1 MELNNFYNK
10 KIGILGGGQLGKML
24 CISAANMHLKTIV
37 LDPSL
42 NCSASLV
49 CNQVHAGNYNDYETV
64 YRFGQL
70 ADIITIEIE
79 NVNTE
84 ALIKLAEEG
93 KTVHPNPLSLQI
105 IQDKGLQKEFYVKNT
120 LKSPPYI
127 LCENKE
133 KVKELIT
140 NGEISFPFVQKLRKA
155 GYDGKGVA
163 VINTPDDIHKLMDA
177 PCVIE
182 QKVKIKKELSVI
194 ATRDIFGNVNC
205 FTPVEMIFDEQA
217 NLVKYLFCP
226 AQISDNIAESAITL
240 ATKTIKAFDIV
251 GILAVELFLNEN
263 DELLINEVAPR
274 PHNSGHHT
282 IESAFTSQYEQQ
294 LRAILGLSLGSTG
307 MIMPSVML
315 NILGEPGYK
324 GAVKYEGLEKCM
336 EIEGA
341 KIHLYG
347 KTETSPYRKMGH
359 ITILDNSIEN
369 AKKKA
374 EYIINHL
381 KVIA

>member
-1 MELNNFYNK
+1 MESDYNK

-24 CISAANMHLKTIV
+24 CASAANWHLETVV
-37 LDPSL
+37 LDPLL
-42 NCSASLV
+42 NCSASLYCKNV
-49 CNQVHAGNYNDYETV
+49 YTGDFTDYETV

-93 KTVHPNPLSLQI
+93 KTVYPNPHKLQI
-105 IQDKGLQKEFYVKNT
+105 IQDKGLQKEFYVKNN

-127 LCENKE
+127 ICENKE
-133 KVKELIT
+133 EVKELIT
-140 NGEISFPFVQKLRKA
+140 KGKISFPFVQKLRKA

-163 VINTPDDIHKLMDA
+163 VVNTSDDLHKLMDA
-177 PCVIE
+177 PSVLE

-194 ATRDIFGNVNC
+194 AARDIFGNVNC

-217 NLVKYLFCP
+217 NLVKYLICP
-226 AQISDNIAESAITL
+226 AQITDRISEDAITL

-251 GILAVELFLNEN
+251 GILAVELFLDEN

-294 LRAILGLSLGSTG
+294 LRAILGLSLGSTE
-307 MIMPSVML
+307 MIIPSIML

-324 GAVKYEGLEKCM
+324 GKVKYEGLEKCM
-336 EIEGA
+336 EIEGV

-347 KTETSPYRKMGH
+347 KIEIAPYRKMGH
-359 ITILDNSIEN
+359 ITILDKSIEN

-374 EYIINHL
+374 EYIVNHL

>member
-1 MELNNFYNK
+1 MDLLNFYNK

-24 CISAANMHLKTIV
+24 CASAANWHIQTMVLNPTIEC
-37 LDPSL
+37 P
-42 NCSASLV
+42 ASLV
-49 CNQVHAGNYNDYETV
+49 CKNVYSGNYNDYETV
-64 YRFGQL
+64 YRFGKL

-84 ALIKLAEEG
+84 ALIKLSREG
-93 KTVHPNPLSLQI
+93 KTVHPNPLSLHI
-105 IQDKGLQKEFYVKNT
+105 IQDKGLQKDFFLKNN
-120 LKSPPYI
+120 LKSSPYI

-133 KVKELIT
+133 KINELIKT
-140 NGEISFPFVQKLRKA
+140 GKISFPFVQKLRKA

-163 VINTPDDIHKLMDA
+163 VINTADDLHKMMDA

-194 ATRDIFGNVNC
+194 AARDIDGNVSC
-205 FTPVEMIFDEQA
+205 FAPVEMIFHEEA
-217 NLVKYLFCP
+217 NLVKYLICP
-226 AQISDNIAESAITL
+226 AQISEQVVKNATLL
-240 ATKTIKAFDIV
+240 ATKTIKEFDIV
-251 GILAVELFLNEN
+251 GILAVEMFLDEN

-294 LRAILGLSLGSTG
+294 LRAILGLSLGSTE
-307 MIMPSVML
+307 MILPSLML

-324 GAVKYEGLEKCM
+324 GTVKYEGLEKCM
-336 EIEGA
+336 EIKGA

-347 KTETSPYRKMGH
+347 KTETAPYRKMGH
-359 ITILDNSIEN
+359 ITILDDSVEN
-369 AKKKA
+369 AKNKA
-374 EYIINHL
+374 EYIGKYL

>member
-1 MELNNFYNK
+1 MESNNFYIK
-10 KIGILGGGQLGKML
+10 RIGILGGGQLGKML
-24 CISAANMHLKTIV
+24 CASAANWHLETLV
-37 LDPSL
+37 LDPLL
-42 NCSASLV
+42 NCSASLF
-49 CNQVHAGNYNDYETV
+49 CNNVHTGDFTDYETV
-64 YRFGQL
+64 YRFGKL

-93 KTVHPNPLSLQI
+93 KAVYPNPHKLHI
-105 IQDKGLQKEFYVKNT
+105 IQDKGLQKEFYVKNN
-120 LKSPPYI
+120 LRSSPYI
-127 LCENKE
+127 ICENKE
-133 KVKELIT
+133 EVKELIT
-140 NGEISFPFVQKLRKA
+140 NGTISFPFVQKLRKA

-163 VINTPDDIHKLMDA
+163 VVNTSDDLHKMMDA
-177 PCVIE
+177 PSVIE

-194 ATRDIFGNVNC
+194 AARDAFGNVNC
-205 FTPVEMIFDEQA
+205 FTPVEMIFDKQA
-217 NLVKYLFCP
+217 NLVKYLFSP
-226 AQISDNIAESAITL
+226 AQISDCIAKNAITL

-251 GILAVELFLNEN
+251 GILAVELFLDEN

-282 IESAFTSQYEQQ
+282 IESSFTSQYEQQ
-294 LRAILGLSLGSTG
+294 LRAILGLSLGSTE
-307 MIMPSVML
+307 MIMPSLML
-315 NILGEPGYK
+315 NILGEPEYRGT
-324 GAVKYEGLEKCM
+324 VKYEGLEKCM
-336 EIEGA
+336 EIKGA

-347 KTETSPYRKMGH
+347 KTETKPYRKMGH

-369 AKKKA
+369 AKQKA